1 MYRQTHRVFR
11 PARRQDAWRSVPLKH
26 GEGFGS
32 FLSRLG
38 SKFMPLFK
46 KAVPVAIKVVKKLAN
61 SDTAKQIGSILAEKG
76 V

>member
-1 MYRQTHRVFR
+1 MYRRTLRVFG
-11 PARRQDAWRSVPLKH
+11 PARGHDALRSVPLQQ
-26 GEGFGS
+26 GGGFGS
-32 FLSRLG
+32 ILSRLG